1 MNDKYKKMLDS
12 LKEDSTP
19 RHVNDRILLIDGL
32 NTFIR
37 SFAVNPSTNEDG
49 IHIGGM
55 TGFLHSIGYAI
66 RNIKPTRVII
76 CFDGKG
82 GSQRRRK
89 LFPGYKDNRRVRKH
103 LTRANTFSNIEDER
117 ISMGQQIRRLTE
129 YLACLPVTV
138 LATENIEA
146 DDAMAYICQ
155 QVYPK
160 SQCILMSTDKDFL
173 QLVDDRVQVW
183 SPTKKKFYCGDTI
196 KEEFGIESKNFIIL
210 KCITG
215 DGSDNIPGIKGAG
228 LKSLEKRL
236 PILFDKK
243 ELKISDVVDYVQT
256 NGDKTKLSEALSQ
269 STDLLELNYKL
280 MQLKDV
286 NISGYAK
293 ESILNIVKSDPT
305 RLNKLKFESFVLED
319 NINSIFKNP
328 GLWLKDSFSQL
339 DKLAE
344 SGEH

>member
-1 MNDKYKKMLDS
+1 MNNKYKDILDS
-12 LKEDSTP
+12 LKEDTTP
-19 RHVNDRILLIDGL
+19 KHINDRILIIDGL

-89 LFPGYKDNRRVRKH
+89 LFPDYKGNRRVRKS
-103 LTRANTFSNIEDER
+103 LTRSNTFSNLDDEQ
-117 ISMGQQIRRLTE
+117 ISMGQQLQRLTE
-129 YLACLPVTV
+129 YLACLPITI
-138 LATENIEA
+138 LAIENIEA

-155 QVYPK
+155 QIYPK
-160 SQCILMSTDKDFL
+160 SQCILMSTDRDFL
-173 QLVDDRVQVW
+173 QLVDNRVQVW
-183 SPTKKKFYCGDTI
+183 SPTKKKFYGGDTI

-228 LKSLEKRL
+228 IKSLEKRL
-236 PILFDKK
+236 PILFGDK
-243 ELKISDVVDYVQT
+243 ELQISDVIDYIKN
-256 NGDKTKLSEALSQ
+256 NGDKTKLGESLLHSSE
-269 STDLLELNYKL
+269 LLELNHKL

-286 NISGYAK
+286 EISGHAK
-293 ESILNIVKSDPT
+293 ENILSIVKSDVNS
-305 RLNKLKFESFVLED
+305 LNKFKFETYVLED
-319 NINSIFKNP
+319 NINRIFKNP
-328 GLWLKDSFSQL
+328 GLWLKDSFGQL
-339 DKLAE
+339 NNLAKI
-344 SGEH
+344 GE